1 MLSDSVKYVKGVGPK
16 RAELLGKLGITT
28 VKELLYHLPRRYMDF
43 TQVQD
48 IQTAPVNENCI
59 IKGRVVKKLKPAI
72 IRKNM
77 QIYRI
82 IITDGTDDMSV
93 VFYNNRYIYDA
104 IKEYEDY
111 VFYGKVVGDLVTK
124 EMSSPIIIKASAS
137 QKILPVYPLTEG
149 LNQRLLQSCIKN
161 ALEKMQ
167 GESLEI
173 LPSGMP
179 EKLGLLGENEA
190 VRIIHFPKNIAD
202 AEIARARLAFD
213 ELLILQLGMFELRQ
227 KNRKRVAYKLQEVE
241 LKKFYANLP
250 FALTNAQKRAIAEAV
265 SDMLGETPMNRL
277 VLGDVGS
284 GKTAVA
290 AALCYFT
297 ALNNRQA
304 CLMAPTEIL
313 ANQHFETLTKFLQP
327 LGVKIALLTGSVK
340 NKKALYSD
348 IASGEYDLVIGTHA
362 VIQASVQFNNLSLVI
377 TDEQHRFG
385 VNQRDALS
393 QKGENPHKLV
403 MSATP
408 IPRTLALMIYGE
420 LDISLLDEL
429 PAGRQKVET
438 YAVTGKLRERAY
450 GFIKEQLNMGHQAY
464 IVCPAVEESEI
475 EDIKNVT
482 DYAKNLKNGEFS
494 GYEVGVLHGKL
505 PADKKDAIMRD
516 FKDGKIQLLVC
527 TTVVEVGVDVPNA
540 TVMAIEN
547 SERFGLS
554 QLHQL
559 RGRVGRDKHKSYCI
573 LITDS
578 PTPETKKR
586 LGVLSRSSNGF
597 EISEADLEIRGPG
610 DFFGEAQHGL
620 PKLKIADIAAD
631 TKLLEKAQAT
641 AKELYEQGFMNTK
654 EGKNLATAVKK
665 LFETD
670 TKD

>member
-43 TQVQD
+43 TNVQD
-48 IQTAPVNENCI
+48 ILEAPINENCI

-104 IKEYEDY
+104 VKEYEDY
-111 VFYGKVVGDLVTK
+111 LFYGKVVGDLVTK

-149 LNQRLLQSCIKN
+149 LNQRLLQGCVKN

-173 LPSGMP
+173 LPSGLP
-179 EKLGLLGENEA
+179 QKLGLLGENEA
-190 VRIIHFPKNIAD
+190 VRLIHFPQNIRD

-213 ELLILQLGMFELRQ
+213 ELLVLQLGMLELRQ
-227 KNRKRVAYKLQEVE
+227 KNRRRVAYKLQEME
-241 LKKFYANLP
+241 LRKFYANLP
-250 FALTNAQKRAIAEAV
+250 FELTNAQKRAIAEAV

-362 VIQASVQFNNLSLVI
+362 VIQASVRFNNLSLVI

-385 VNQRDALS
+385 VTQRDALS

-464 IVCPAVEESEI
+464 IVCPAVEESEL

-505 PADKKDAIMRD
+505 PADKKDSIMRD

-540 TVMAIEN
+540 TVMAVEN

-631 TKLLEKAQAT
+631 TKLLEQAQAI
-641 AKELYEQGFMNTK
+641 AKELYEQGFINTK
-654 EGKNLATAVKK
+654 EGKNLATSVAK
-665 LFETD
+665 LFESD

>member
-111 VFYGKVVGDLVTK
+111 VFYGKVMGDLVTK

-149 LNQRLLQSCIKN
+149 LNQRLLQGCVKN
-161 ALEKMQ
+161 ALEKIQ

-202 AEIARARLAFD
+202 AKIARARLAFD
-213 ELLILQLGMFELRQ
+213 ELLVLQLGMFELRQ

-250 FALTNAQKRAIAEAV
+250 FTLTNAQKRAIAEAV

-340 NKKALYSD
+340 NKKALYSG

-450 GFIKEQLNMGHQAY
+450 SFIKEQLNIGHQAY

-475 EDIKNVT
+475 EDVKNVT

-620 PKLKIADIAAD
+620 PKLKIADMVAD
-631 TKLLEKAQAT
+631 TKLLEQAQAT

-654 EGKNLATAVKK
+654 EGKNLATAVAK

-670 TKD
+670 SKD